1 MNFQVLFPQ
10 KILFKNGI
18 INDIGKIIKGNFE
31 KPLIITGGFSLRNN
45 EKYNLIIESLNSA
58 NIEYFEYKGIS
69 AEPSPEIID
78 KVTDYAIGKNIK
90 SVISIGGGSVIDT
103 GKAVCALVVNEKG
116 VENYLEGVGKGYT
129 IKNNP
134 IPFIAVPTTAGSGA
148 EATKNAVV
156 TSYEKKY
163 KKSFRDDR
171 MMAKLIIVDPEL
183 TLSLPKKETA
193 FGGMDA
199 ICQLIESMVTK
210 KSNIICKSYTSYFLP
225 RAIDAV
231 IGAYNNPDDLNAR
244 EIMIASSLVSGI
256 SLANS
261 GLGAVHGFASGIGGL
276 YNIPHGLIC
285 AILLPGICRLNYN
298 KDHDIYKEV
307 ACLINKD
314 KSEDIVK
321 MIDTLSELNRK
332 LDIPE
337 NFKSLN
343 LKNVDPREI
352 VNLSKGSSMDGN
364 PVELSDDV
372 LEKFIGSYF

>member
-1 MNFQVLFPQ
+1 
-10 KILFKNGI
+10 
-18 INDIGKIIKGNFE
+18 
-31 KPLIITGGFSLRNN
+31 
-45 EKYNLIIESLNSA
+45 
-58 NIEYFEYKGIS
+58 
-69 AEPSPEIID
+69 
-78 KVTDYAIGKNIK
+78 
-90 SVISIGGGSVIDT
+90 
-103 GKAVCALVVNEKG
+103 
-116 VENYLEGVGKGYT
+116 
-129 IKNNP
+129 
-134 IPFIAVPTTAGSGA
+134 
-148 EATKNAVV
+148 
-156 TSYEKKY
+156 
-163 KKSFRDDR
+163 
-171 MMAKLIIVDPEL
+171 
-183 TLSLPKKETA
+183 
-193 FGGMDA
+193 
-199 ICQLIESMVTK
+199 
-210 KSNIICKSYTSYFLP
+210 
-225 RAIDAV
+225 
-231 IGAYNNPDDLNAR
+231 
-244 EIMIASSLVSGI
+244 MIASSLVSGI